1 MADSVKFEI
10 IISKKIDDKELDK
23 IKKEIKDE
31 LEDELKNK
39 DKISVAKT
47 QEEKFSTSVDKEE
60 VKKQRKEEKPKVVSP
75 SPVTPPKKSVSP
87 LPATPPKKSVSPS
100 PVTPPKKSVSF
111 SPVAPPKES
120 GRGGGI
126 FGRVD
131 PGVKG
136 FQKRKGIRGGVERQR
151 DDRSKAP
158 YQAEKFNDQISRL
171 EKQIKNNTV
180 SSEAIEGI
188 IKNHMS
194 AFVKGSSVLSNPQEF
209 VGTNILKTL
218 GGAGPYGAFVVSAI
232 TAIVT
237 APAVA
242 AEIIKLLSEKGLPLN
257 RDWVRLIEDE
267 VNGLFNVEEKKRRLL
282 GIDSYIVT
290 QTDRYQPDSGSST
303 SNSYENRDEIIISKF
318 GQAERAVGII

>member
-31 LEDELKNK
+31 LEDELK
-39 DKISVAKT
+39 DKGKTSVTKT
-47 QEEKFSTSVDKEE
+47 QEEKSSTSVDKKE
-60 VKKQRKEEKPKVVSP
+60 VKKQRKEKKPKVISPSPATPPKVVSP
-75 SPVTPPKKSVSP
+75 SPVI
-87 LPATPPKKSVSPS
+87 
-100 PVTPPKKSVSF
+100 PPKKSVSF
-111 SPVAPPKES
+111 SPVTPPTKS
-120 GRGGGI
+120 GREGGI

-158 YQAEKFNDQISRL
+158 YQAEKFNNKISRL

-180 SSEAIEGI
+180 SSKAIEGI

-194 AFVKGSSVLSNPQEF
+194 AFVKGSSVLANPQEF
-209 VGTNILKTL
+209 VGTNILKIL
-218 GGAGPYGAFVVSAI
+218 GGTGPYGAFVVSAI
-232 TAIVT
+232 TAIAT

-242 AEIIKLLSEKGLPLN
+242 VEIIKLLSEKGLPLN

-267 VNGLFNVEEKKRRLL
+267 VNGLFSVEEKKRRLL

-318 GQAERAVGII
+318 GQAEKAVGII

>member
-39 DKISVAKT
+39 DKISVTKT
-47 QEEKFSTSVDKEE
+47 QEEKFSTNVDKEE

-75 SPVTPPKKSVSP
+75 S
-87 LPATPPKKSVSPS
+87 LPTPPKKSVSPS
-100 PVTPPKKSVSF
+100 LSTPPKKSVSF
-111 SPVAPPKES
+111 SPVAPPTES
-120 GRGGGI
+120 GREGGI

-158 YQAEKFNDQISRL
+158 YQAEKFNNKISRL

-180 SSEAIEGI
+180 SSKAIEGI

-194 AFVKGSSVLSNPQEF
+194 AFVKGSSVLANPQEF
-209 VGTNILKTL
+209 VGTNILKIL
-218 GGAGPYGAFVVSAI
+218 GGTGPYGAFVVSAI
-232 TAIVT
+232 TAIAT

-242 AEIIKLLSEKGLPLN
+242 VEIIKLLSEKGLPLN

-267 VNGLFNVEEKKRRLL
+267 VNGLFSVEEKKRRLL

-318 GQAERAVGII
+318 GQAEKAVGII

>member
-31 LEDELKNK
+31 LEDELKDEGK
-39 DKISVAKT
+39 TSVTKT
-47 QEEKFSTSVDKEE
+47 QEEKSFTSVDKKE
-60 VKKQRKEEKPKVVSP
+60 VKKQRKEKKPKVISPSPATPPKKIVSP
-75 SPVTPPKKSVSP
+75 SPAIPPKKSVSP
-87 LPATPPKKSVSPS
+87 LPVI
-100 PVTPPKKSVSF
+100 PPKKSVSF
-111 SPVAPPKES
+111 SPVTPPTES
-120 GRGGGI
+120 GREGGI

-158 YQAEKFNDQISRL
+158 YQAEKFNEQISRL

-194 AFVKGSSVLSNPQEF
+194 AFVKGSSVLANPQEF
-209 VGTNILKTL
+209 VGTNILKIL
-218 GGAGPYGAFVVSAI
+218 GGTGPYGAFVVSAI
-232 TAIVT
+232 TAIAT

-242 AEIIKLLSEKGLPLN
+242 VEIIKLLSEKGLPLN

-267 VNGLFNVEEKKRRLL
+267 VNGLFSVEEKKRRLL

-318 GQAERAVGII
+318 GQAEKAVGII